1 MHKITQVLEF
11 PPREERSIFVK
22 GEFLYAICTS
32 LIKKINKY

>member
-22 GEFLYAICTS
+22 GEFYKQYAHH
-32 LIKKINKY
+32 